1 MLRICAA
8 FVLALASFATPALAV
23 PAGVARVIDGDTIKV
38 DGVTVRLHGIDAPE
52 NDQFCGGNGAP
63 PWSCGLW
70 VTDQLSTLLDGRRV
84 TCQQVDTDRYG
95 RTVAK
100 CFVGEQDIGQQL
112 VRDGLAFAYR
122 RYSWDYDL
130 DEKTAAVNGRGL
142 HGSGIQSPADFR
154 AAGRAAQG
162 ATHLANAPQGCP
174 IKGNISKDGKRIYHM
189 PGQQWYDR
197 TRIDTSKGE
206 RWFCSEAE
214 ARRAGWRR
222 AKR

>member
-8 FVLALASFATPALAV
+8 FVLVLASLAPAAFAV
-23 PAGVARVIDGDTIKV
+23 PAGTAKVIDGDTIKV

-52 NDQFCGGNGAP
+52 MDQMCGGDGAP
-63 PWSCGLW
+63 AWACGAW
-70 VTDQLSTLLDGRRV
+70 VRGELRARLDGRRV
-84 TCQQVDTDRYG
+84 TCRPVDTDHYG

-100 CFVGEQDIGQQL
+100 CFAGGQDIGQQM
-112 VRDGLAFAYR
+112 VRDGLAFAFR

-154 AAGRAAQG
+154 AAERAAQG
-162 ATHLANAPQGCP
+162 AMQLANAPQGCP
-174 IKGNISKDGKRIYHM
+174 IKGNLSKDGKRIYHM

-197 TRIDTSKGE
+197 TRIDTAKGE

-214 ARRAGWRR
+214 ARKAGWRR